1 MVTAME
7 IKNEYLDEFGLDRKN
22 ANVTPLITADTPR
35 WDIREHRE
43 GVRDWLQAG
52 LVSLVGAEAQWL
64 PEYEQVVDWL
74 CYNDGKGLLLHG
86 DCGRGKSLLTTQ
98 LIPIFI
104 HKQYRKR
111 CVITDARHLK
121 EHFAD
126 GKQKFLY
133 QVIDDVGTETVLND
147 YGTKRDL
154 FPELVDYADKHGLI
168 LIVSS
173 NLSRDELERYG
184 ERTFDRIRSGLKR
197 IELRGKSLRATA
209 R

>member
-7 IKNEYLDEFGLDRKN
+7 IKNEYLDEFRLDREY
-22 ANVTPLITADTPR
+22 ANVTPLITTAPPR
-35 WDIREHRE
+35 WDFRERRE
-43 GVRDWLQAG
+43 AVRDWLRAG
-52 LVSLVGAEAQWL
+52 LVSLVGQDAEWL
-64 PEYEQVVDWL
+64 HEYEQVVDWL

-86 DCGRGKSLLTTQ
+86 DCGLGKSLITTQ

-104 HKQYRKR
+104 HKKLRKI
-111 CVITDARHLK
+111 CIITDARKLK

-126 GKQKFLY
+126 GREKFPY

-154 FPELVDYADKHGLI
+154 FPELVDYADKHGRI

-197 IELRGKSLRATA
+197 IELRGKSLRKTA